1 MKTYFHTPI
10 FTISQVKDYEEKNNF
25 ILRTTFRKCLIH
37 GYSYA
42 KMQLKNAPQK
52 LNNVMSK
59 AISKG

>member
-10 FTISQVKDYEEKNNF
+10 FTISQVKDYKEKNNF
-25 ILRTTFRKCLIH
+25 ILRTTFCKCLIH

-52 LNNVMSK
+52 LNNVM
-59 AISKG
+59 